1 MKIYHNRCWDNH
13 IKIVEGDE
21 KVWKEYDFLL
31 DTETMKTANWEMLWE
46 FDEVSF
52 ILTKL
57 IEKWLDIRIWGDT
70 RVCYVVKRRDCYF
83 LRWPHIEN
91 VSYPLRD
98 ILLKKELRDFV
109 MKNKLNS
116 KIFLKDKKDIEQM
129 ILSIYNGNGIIDLEY
144 IVKNYIK
151 LN

>member
-13 IKIVEGDE
+13 IKIVEEGE
-21 KVWKEYDFLL
+21 KLWKEYDFLL
-31 DTETMKTANWEMLWE
+31 DTETMKTAHWENLWK

-57 IEKWLDIRIWGDT
+57 IEKWLDIRILDDT
-70 RVCYVVKRRDCYF
+70 RVCYVVKRWNHYV
-83 LRWPHIEN
+83 LHWPFVEN

-109 MKNKLNS
+109 MKHKRNNQN
-116 KIFLKDKKDIEQM
+116 FLKDRNDLYEM
-129 ILSIYNGNGIIDLEY
+129 ILSIYNGTPNLEY

>member
-13 IKIVEGDE
+13 IKIVEEGE
-21 KVWKEYDFLL
+21 KLWKEYDFLL
-31 DTETMKTANWEMLWE
+31 DTETMKTAHWENLWE

-57 IEKWLDIRIWGDT
+57 IEKWLDIRILDDT
-70 RVCYVVKRRDCYF
+70 RVCYVVKRRNYYV
-83 LRWPHIEN
+83 LQWPFVESVI
-91 VSYPLRD
+91 YPLRD

-109 MKNKLNS
+109 MKNKRNN
-116 KIFLKDKKDIEQM
+116 KNFLKDRNDLYEM
-129 ILSIYNGNGIIDLEY
+129 ILSIYNGTPDLEY

>member
-13 IKIVEGDE
+13 IKIVDWDE
-21 KVWKEYDFLL
+21 RLWKEYDFLL
-31 DTETMKTANWEMLWE
+31 DTETMKTAHWEMLWE

-83 LRWPHIEN
+83 LRWPFVVT

-109 MKNKLNS
+109 MKHKRNNKN
-116 KIFLKDKKDIEQM
+116 FLKDRNDLYEM
-129 ILSIYNGNGIIDLEY
+129 ILSIYNGTPCLEY

-151 LN
+151 LK

>member
-83 LRWPHIEN
+83 LRWQHIEN

-129 ILSIYNGNGIIDLEY
+129 ILSIYNCNGIIDLEY